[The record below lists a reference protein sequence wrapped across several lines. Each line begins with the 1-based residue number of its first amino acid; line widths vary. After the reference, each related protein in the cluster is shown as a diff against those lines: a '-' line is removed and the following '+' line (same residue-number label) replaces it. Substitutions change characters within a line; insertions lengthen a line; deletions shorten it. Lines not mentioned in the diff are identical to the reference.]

1 MRKNLTLIFRIQSND
16 CSPQVTFAKFF
27 FYLAFWSAST
37 PKSGRFG
44 ETAAI
49 RPLLYYSWNLWFQL
63 LMRAFILIF
72 NKLSTFWRISFCLV
86 LFLAAMVR
94 NCFRFKKKKLSQT
107 SILFKK
113 RLHVFWN
120 LLHLNL
126 SCINIL
132 FRVSHELVSITMNN
146 TLETWYLFSFLKS
159 PSAFCNSNKIM
170 DV

>member
-63 LMRAFILIF
+63 PMRAFILIF

-94 NCFRFKKKKLSQT
+94 NCFRIKKKKFVT
-107 SILFKK
+107 
-113 RLHVFWN
+113 N
-120 LLHLNL
+120 
-126 SCINIL
+126 INIVPKTSACFL
-132 FRVSHELVSITMNN
+132 ESIAFKSVLHQHFIQGFSWACFYYNEQHVGNLV
-146 TLETWYLFSFLKS
+146 F
-159 PSAFCNSNKIM
+159 
-170 DV
+170 V